1 MWGNCPIQWNGGF
14 QECCYLFSYL
24 TCLFLSGGPFYRQ
37 TQSSKKEM
45 IRSVTQYVI
54 SKGIRMQH
62 IIGSLKMIS
71 VSSFDRKN
79 EKKLRWTHFNG
90 LYAWYSYGSLY
101 EWSLNSFG
109 LLCLSN
115 VVALILLSVVRI
127 WPVSDSVAC
136 ILCYKPI
143 PLPLVYS

>member
-1 MWGNCPIQWNGGF
+1 ML
-14 QECCYLFSYL
+14 LFIFL
-24 TCLFLSGGPFYRQ
+24 LNLFISVWWPFYRQ

-90 LYAWYSYGSLY
+90 LYA
-101 EWSLNSFG
+101 
-109 LLCLSN
+109 
-115 VVALILLSVVRI
+115 
-127 WPVSDSVAC
+127 
-136 ILCYKPI
+136 
-143 PLPLVYS
+143 